1 MPSAADLPNLRAT
14 LRIDGKVST
23 GNDRAQFTARL
34 YDVQF
39 YPYTPPGVDPIF
51 AATGGQQ
58 TFVCRPTLD
67 RDNAV
72 EIIREFRDEDQDLEL
87 NSLVWSQDIDGNPL
101 LCVAG
106 SPSSIIRVLN
116 VTTGKLTR
124 SLAGHGAAINDLA
137 VSPLSPHILASASE
151 DHSVRIW
158 NLHPNSSKQPCPV
171 ICSGAEG
178 HRDRVLSVS
187 FHSSGRYLISG
198 AMDSSVKIWVLP
210 ELSDTEPG
218 TDKVNIIH
226 YPHFSTTEVHSDVVD
241 CVLFYGDLVLSRSAK
256 ENQIL
261 LWKIDGFNSNSPP
274 PPLSTAG
281 QNEAHG
287 INNPDES
294 SDAYGSTASAFGR
307 RFQRLLS
314 FDTPMTPLFYNRFGL
329 FHMPH
334 KHPILVMGNEKS
346 RFMWWDLQRLEE
358 GSDDIVKTEMTFRVP
373 NKRKRTERDGSG
385 VGAGRSNLIS
395 REESIASNASS
406 GIASTGTGSSS
417 VQSGNS
423 NSADK
428 KAAVKKLWSISDP
441 FAPVPP
447 HKSIVIPKMTFCSR
461 QIAWSVGGEWAVAV
475 GDHGMV
481 CVFRRWE

>member
-1 MPSAADLPNLRAT
+1 MPSASDLPYLRAT
-14 LRIDGKVST
+14 LRVDGRIST
-23 GNDRAQFTARL
+23 ANDRAQVAARL

-39 YPYTPPGVDPIF
+39 YPYTPPGKDPVF

-67 RDNAV
+67 KDSAV
-72 EIIREFRDEDQDLEL
+72 EIIREFRDEDKDLEL
-87 NSLVWSQDIDGNPL
+87 NSLVWSQDVNNGDPL

-106 SPSSIIRVLN
+106 SPSSVIRILN
-116 VTTGKLTR
+116 VRTGKHTR

-137 VSPLSPHILASASE
+137 VSPLSPAILASASE
-151 DHSVRIW
+151 DHSIRIW
-158 NLHPNSSKQPCPV
+158 HLDPMYIKQPCPV

-187 FHSSGRYLISG
+187 FHATGRYLISG
-198 AMDSSVKIWVLP
+198 AMDSAIKIWVVP
-210 ELSDTEPG
+210 ELPDANTG

-226 YPHFSTTEVHSDVVD
+226 YPHFSTTEVHSDMVD

-274 PPLSTAG
+274 PPSSTAG
-281 QNEAHG
+281 HNEAYG
-287 INNPDES
+287 ISNPDES
-294 SDAYGSTASAFGR
+294 TDAYGSTASAFGK

-314 FDTPMTPLFYNRFGL
+314 FDAPMTPLFYNRFGL
-329 FHMPH
+329 FHMPN
-334 KHPILVMGNEKS
+334 KHPILVIGNEKS
-346 RFMWWDLQRLEE
+346 KFMWWDLQRLEE
-358 GSDDIVKTEMTFRVP
+358 GTDDGEEGFRSENTFRIP
-373 NKRKRTERDGSG
+373 NKRKRAERDGPAM
-385 VGAGRSNLIS
+385 GAGRGGLLS

-406 GIASTGTGSSS
+406 GIISTGTGSSS
-417 VQSGNS
+417 VHSNNS
-423 NSADK
+423 NGKAK
-428 KAAVKKLWSISDP
+428 KSWTISDP
-441 FAPVPP
+441 FVPVPS

-461 QIAWSVGGEWAVAV
+461 QVAWSVGGEWAVAV

-481 CVFRRWE
+481 CLFRRWD